1 MGSKSSQPVPPLGG
15 LSWGGDQI
23 PPDSPLEL
31 ILKYWGNNSWTKD
44 KKKGR
49 IIKYCC
55 SILTQTPNLP
65 PSIFWPKFGWNEDWI
80 CQLLI
85 QFVQDKSLGSQEGT
99 YYAVGGGN
107 RWSYFPSE
115 HRTKR
120 EMRRK
125 PKNILGSPP
134 LHGTPLAR
142 CCHLTIPKMPQPPG
156 SAGRGGAQRPPPRR
170 KRTASACGVN
180 TGEEGC

>member
-1 MGSKSSQPVPPLGG
+1 MRPAILGEIRGSEHDHGKWEVR
-15 LSWGGDQI
+15 DQI
-23 PPDSPLEL
+23 PPGSSLEL

-85 QFVQDKSLGSQEGT
+85 QLVQDKSLGSQEGT
-99 YYAVGGGN
+99 
-107 RWSYFPSE
+107 
-115 HRTKR
+115 
-120 EMRRK
+120 
-125 PKNILGSPP
+125 
-134 LHGTPLAR
+134 
-142 CCHLTIPKMPQPPG
+142 
-156 SAGRGGAQRPPPRR
+156 
-170 KRTASACGVN
+170 
-180 TGEEGC
+180 